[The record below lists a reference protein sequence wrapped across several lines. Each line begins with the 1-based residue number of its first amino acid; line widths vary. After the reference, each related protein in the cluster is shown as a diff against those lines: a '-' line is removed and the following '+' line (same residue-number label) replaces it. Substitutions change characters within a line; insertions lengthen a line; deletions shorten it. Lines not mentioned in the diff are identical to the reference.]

1 MLDLVILNK
10 MMCNAK
16 MEKNSK
22 CQIKIVVGVSYVA
35 EQSDEA
41 DNRFVFAYTITIT
54 NEGEAP
60 AKLISRHWIITDAN
74 QYVQEV
80 RGQGVVGEQ
89 PTLQSG
95 QSFEYTSGTVLAT
108 QVGTMSGSYQMVAED
123 GTQFDAPIPQF
134 VLSIPRILH

>member
-1 MLDLVILNK
+1 
-10 MMCNAK
+10 
-16 MEKNSK
+16 MEKNEHYP
-22 CQIKIVVGVSYVA
+22 IKIAVEVNYLP
-35 EQSDEA
+35 EQSDES

-54 NEGEAP
+54 NESNVTV
-60 AKLISRHWIITDAN
+60 KLVSRHWIITDAN

-89 PTLQSG
+89 PVLHPG

-123 GTQFDAPIPQF
+123 GTKFDAPIPQF
-134 VLSIPRILH
+134 VLSVPRVLH

>member
-1 MLDLVILNK
+1 
-10 MMCNAK
+10 MMCNTA
-16 MEKNSK
+16 MEKDN
-22 CQIKIVVGVSYVA
+22 QFRIKITTEVNYQP

-54 NEGEAP
+54 NESNTTV
-60 AKLISRHWIITDAN
+60 KLISRHWIITDAN

-89 PTLQSG
+89 PILRPN
-95 QSFEYTSGTVLAT
+95 QSFEYTSGSVLAT

-123 GTQFDAPIPQF
+123 GTKFDAPIPQF
-134 VLSIPRILH
+134 VLSVPRVLH